1 MDLGLTGRTA
11 LVAASSK
18 GLGFATARELLREGA
33 RVMLNGH
40 DGNNLATA
48 AEMLYTEFSDRPDV
62 REHVAT
68 HQADLTDAAA
78 AAGLVDAA
86 AARFGGLDIL
96 VTNNGGPPVGTF
108 ATTDD
113 DAWRRGVDLTL
124 MSAVTLIRAALPH
137 LERSTAGSILTVT
150 SISVKMPI
158 AGLHLSN
165 VIRPAVAGL
174 TKSLSQELG
183 PRGIRVNSL
192 LPGTTATERM
202 GYLLGQRAAAA
213 GTTVDEEAEKVA
225 RAIPL
230 GRMGKPEEFGRMAAF
245 MVSPAASFL
254 NGTMIQLDGGAYS
267 GLI

>member
-1 MDLGLTGRTA
+1 MDLGLCGRTA

-18 GLGFATARELLREGA
+18 GLGLATARELLREGA
-33 RVMLNGH
+33 NVMINGH
-40 DGNNLATA
+40 DGNNLAAA
-48 AEMLYTEFSDRPDV
+48 AETLYTEFSDQPDL
-62 REHVAT
+62 RERLAT
-68 HQADLTDAAA
+68 HQADLADAAEA
-78 AAGLVDAA
+78 ASLAQAA

-96 VTNNGGPPVGTF
+96 VTNNGGPPVGAF
-108 ATTDD
+108 DTTDD
-113 DAWRRGVDLTL
+113 AAWRRGIDLTL
-124 MSAVTLIRAALPH
+124 MSAVALIRAALPH
-137 LERSTAGSILTVT
+137 LERSTAGSILTIT

-213 GTTVDEEAEKVA
+213 GTTVEQEADKVA

-230 GRMGKPEEFGRMAAF
+230 GRMGTPEEFGRMAAF
-245 MVSPAASFL
+245 MVSPAASYL
-254 NGTMIQLDGGAYS
+254 NGVMLQLDGGAYS